1 MTYTAAK
8 KLRENNIIRVK
19 KTSEEL
25 CIKDIDLRE
34 KDCYVLGNDG
44 NVYHHR
50 ELQ

>member
-8 KLRENNIIRVK
+8 KLKENNIITVK
-19 KTSEEL
+19 KTSKQL
-25 CIKDIDLRE
+25 CIADIDLRE